1 MNDREVS
8 HDLLFLSLD
17 RDSLQATVEG
27 FLLSLELEN
36 RTPATMRYY
45 RENLKRF
52 CWYAEQRELPAR
64 FGNITTDHVRG
75 FLHYV
80 QHATHRWDSPT
91 HTMSAKPVTATT
103 VARYRACLHALWN
116 WAVREGMV
124 DVNIVTRI
132 RVPKGEQRIVEP
144 LSDLE
149 IRKLIDECRKGES
162 QYPRR
167 DLAIVLTLLDTGI
180 RASELCGA
188 RVDDWQEKRLKVFG
202 KGRKERWVA
211 LSPTTAKAVWD
222 YVQRE
227 RPQSYYEELF
237 LNKAGEPLRVDSL
250 EALIDRRARAAGI
263 RHCSV
268 HMMRHSFAVSWA
280 KAGGPLH
287 ALQTLLGHSTPTMSM
302 RYGRMASTEAADL
315 HKQYSPV
322 DRLGLRLRDNE
333 KRRPR

>member
-1 MNDREVS
+1 MNDHKVLQ
-8 HDLLFLSLD
+8 DLLFLSQ
-17 RDSLQATVEG
+17 RETLQGVIQG
-27 FLLSLELEN
+27 FLLALELEN
-36 RTPATMRYY
+36 RTSATMRYY
-45 RENLKRF
+45 RENLRRF
-52 CWYAEQRELPAR
+52 VWYAEQQGFPQQ
-64 FGNITTDHVRG
+64 FSQINTGHVRT
-75 FLHYV
+75 FLGYV
-80 QHATHRWDSPT
+80 QTSTHRWDSPT

-116 WAVREGMV
+116 WAMREEMIETNV
-124 DVNIVTRI
+124 VTRI
-132 RVPKGEQRIVEP
+132 RTPKVEQKIIEP
-144 LSDLE
+144 LNDQE

-162 QYPRR
+162 LHPKR
-167 DLAIVLTLLDTGI
+167 DLAIVLTLLDTGV

-188 RVDDWQEKRLKVFG
+188 TLADWQEKRLKVYG

-237 LNKAGEPLRVDSL
+237 LNKSGDPLRVDSL
-250 EALIDRRARAAGI
+250 EALIDRRAKAAGI

-280 KAGGPLH
+280 KNGGPLH
-287 ALQTLLGHSTPTMSM
+287 ALQTLLGHTTPTMSM

-322 DRLGLRLRDNE
+322 DRLGLRLKDNE